1 MTYETKRNELLRQ
14 KKSIIA
20 KLSYLRA
27 EHRAILD
34 AIREYDAH
42 RDLDR
47 KCTSTGCH
55 NLTSRKT
62 TLATMHTYYKQC
74 DKCRDR
80 KSELYR
86 MKKYE

>member
-1 MTYETKRNELLRQ
+1 MNYETKRGELLRQ
-14 KKSIIA
+14 KNAIVA
-20 KLSYLRA
+20 KLKELRA
-27 EHRAILD
+27 EHRAILT

-42 RDLDR
+42 RDPNR

-62 TLATMHTYYKQC
+62 TLATLGTYYKQC
-74 DKCRDR
+74 DKCRER
-80 KSELYR
+80 AKYNR